1 MTDLSNIF
9 FGKKVVQ
16 KAYLNNALI
25 YESKGWQTL
34 PSTCTEVW
42 TKSYEK
48 AGSIRAIVK
57 DEDDNLYIGSGNT
70 VYKVDSDG
78 NLKWKCAVKT
88 GVDSYTITAIVIFPT
103 YIYCSCYINSSTQNG
118 YMAKID
124 TNGNLIS
131 NMDVSNFLPT
141 STRDYIVDMQRDN
154 DYIYAISN
162 SYIFKLNF
170 NLAVIDNV
178 TVPNGAN
185 CLTTNNGP
193 YVFVGTS
200 IYGVRFDKN
209 NLKSSTELPQ
219 TGLGFAITS
228 ITMDNIGNLYLGSN
242 DQSVIYKH
250 DVESCKLITTFSSSQ
265 TYALCTDNQEN
276 CYVAVPGISLKKYS
290 SDGTLIWDNVPIST
304 TNNSIKVI
312 TDSNG
317 NIYVA
322 YIDSNGMLTIKK
334 FINLVKEN

>member
-25 YESKGWQTL
+25 YQSKGWQTL

-48 AGSIRAIVK
+48 VGSIRAIVK
-57 DEDDNLYIGSGNT
+57 DDSDNLYIGADQYL
-70 VYKVDSDG
+70 YKIDPDG
-78 NLKWKCAVKT
+78 NLKWKCAVKI

-103 YIYCSCYINSSTQNG
+103 YIYCSCYTNSASRNG

-124 TNGNLIS
+124 TNGDLIS
-131 NMDVSNFLPT
+131 CIYGNEILPNLGLDYVEDMK
-141 STRDYIVDMQRDN
+141 RDK
-154 DYIYAISN
+154 DYIYAITTSKVAKLDSN
-162 SYIFKLNF
+162 LTM
-170 NLAVIDNV
+170 IDYV
-178 TVPNGAN
+178 TMSDSAR

-193 YVFVGTS
+193 YVFVGTNN
-200 IYGVRFDKN
+200 YGIRFEKN
-209 NLKSSTELPQ
+209 NLKNSTNLP
-219 TGLGFAITS
+219 GYSYYFAIDS
-228 ITMDNIGNLYLGSN
+228 ITMDNIGNLYLGSHT
-242 DQSVIYKH
+242 QSVLLKY
-250 DVESCKLITTFSSSQ
+250 DVESCGLITNLSSS
-265 TYALCTDNQEN
+265 YISDLCTDNQEN
-276 CYVAVPGISLKKYS
+276 CYIAVSSVSLKKYS
-290 SDGTLIWDNVPIST
+290 SDGTLIWDNVPIPAS
-304 TNNSIKVI
+304 NNNMKVI